1 MFARHQGRIGTV
13 RVIALVAAVALVL
26 GVAGCGAID
35 TLTGSRDAT
44 TSSEPSM
51 GAPEVYQDS
60 SKSVGGV
67 ATDGSVATAPYG
79 TGDVATNIAETDRL
93 VIRNKA
99 LRIEVKA
106 VNDALDEIKASA
118 KKHEG
123 IITNMQVASDSGSPI
138 YRYADSGTPSDG
150 TPLLGY
156 VTVRVPADNFAA
168 FVDEVSAIG
177 TVRYQAE
184 TTDDVTQ
191 QHVDLKARLDNLR
204 AEEARLRDFF
214 DAAKNVNDMLAIETE
229 LGRVRG
235 EIESLDAQV
244 KFLERQAA
252 MATVTIDLSEPQAI
266 VRPNGQD
273 WGFGDAVT
281 TGFRGAA
288 GAIQLLIVITIT
300 LSPYLLI
307 IAVLFFVIRAIIRSR
322 RKKHTAATEDAV
334 LDDTESVK

>member
-1 MFARHQGRIGTV
+1 MFARQHRWTGRI
-13 RVIALVAAVALVL
+13 IAIVAALALVL

-35 TLTGSRDAT
+35 SLTGTRT
-44 TSSEPSM
+44 TGSSSSEPSM
-51 GAPEVYQDS
+51 GAPDVYQDAA
-60 SKSVGGV
+60 KGVDGV
-67 ATDGSVATAPYG
+67 ATDESLATAPYG
-79 TGDVATNIAETDRL
+79 TGDVAANVPQTDRL
-93 VIRNKA
+93 IIRNKA
-99 LRIEVKA
+99 LRIEVKQ
-106 VNDALDEIKASA
+106 VTEALDTIKASA
-118 KKHEG
+118 KKHDG
-123 IITNMQVASDSGSPI
+123 VITSMQVASDSGSPI
-138 YRYADSGTPSDG
+138 YRYSDSGTPSDG

-156 VTVRVPADNFAA
+156 VTVRVPADKFAA

-204 AEEARLRDFF
+204 AEEARLREFF
-214 DAAKNVNDMLAIETE
+214 DAAKNVNEMLAIETE

-244 KFLERQAA
+244 KYLERQAA

-266 VRPNGQD
+266 VRPNGED

-288 GAIQLLIVITIT
+288 SAIQLLIVITIT

-307 IAVLFFVIRAIIRSR
+307 AAVLFFAIRAIVRAR
-322 RKKHTAATEDAV
+322 RNRRTIVAADAAP
-334 LDDTESVK
+334 DDEAPAK